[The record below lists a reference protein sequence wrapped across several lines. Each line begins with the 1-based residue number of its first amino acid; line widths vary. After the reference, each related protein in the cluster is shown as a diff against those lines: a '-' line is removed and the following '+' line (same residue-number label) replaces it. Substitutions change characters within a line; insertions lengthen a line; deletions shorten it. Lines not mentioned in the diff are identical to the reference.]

1 MKSSVAVSV
10 WIERL
15 KAGDPDAAQRL
26 WESYFHRL
34 VGLARARLQ
43 EVPRTAADEEDVALS
58 AFHSFC
64 QGAAQGQFPLL
75 KDRDDLWHLLVVLT
89 ARKALHLRR
98 DQRRQKRGGGKVLT
112 EADWQANEDDETTGL
127 VQVIGAEPTPE
138 FAAEVAEQC
147 QHLLGLLGQEGGLR
161 DIAVLKME
169 GHTNQEIAARLG
181 SGLRTVERKLERIR
195 ILWQAEVCS

>member
-1 MKSSVAVSV
+1 MDSSLAVSV

-15 KAGDPDAAQRL
+15 KAGDADAAQRL
-26 WESYFHRL
+26 WENYFHRL
-34 VGLARARLQ
+34 VGLARVRLQ
-43 EVPRTAADEEDVALS
+43 GLVRAAADEEDVALS

-89 ARKALHLRR
+89 ARKAVHLQR

-112 EADWQANEDDETTGL
+112 EADWQAGEENETAGL
-127 VQVIGAEPTPE
+127 VQMIGSEPTPQ

-147 QHLLGLLGQEGGLR
+147 QHLLGLLGEKGALR
-161 DIAVLKME
+161 DIALRKME

-181 SGLRTVERKLERIR
+181 IGLRTVERKLERIR
-195 ILWQAEVCS
+195 ILWQTEVGP